1 MADEKIVKEQPVETD
16 EMVDEIETAEVE
28 TSKEVEV
35 KSDAPTQ
42 ASPEGK
48 LDPNLSEDKLGAGT
62 EGSSR
67 TGSSKDEPREEAKAE
82 KPKDAH
88 PKPQKKSTAVVD
100 GATPG
105 QIVKVFKKVGLYG
118 ECYQVLVRVLEGR
131 DKGNLLRR
139 NVRGPVKENDVLMLK
154 ESERDVRAV

>member
-35 KSDAPTQ
+35 KSDAP
-42 ASPEGK
+42 K
-48 LDPNLSEDKLGAGT
+48 
-62 EGSSR
+62 
-67 TGSSKDEPREEAKAE
+67 EAKAE